1 MASNERLHILEM
13 LDQGQINT
21 EQALTL
27 IQALES
33 GEAEALTPETSFAR
47 SPSPEGR
54 GEEPVEP
61 VSGPAT
67 DAPPPPAAVPPVEE
81 PEVPPVEEPKIFTPA
96 PEDAPVRPSAVYETF
111 TPVTSHRFRSF
122 WLIPLWVG
130 AAITVVGGLLMFLA
144 WQGSRFGF
152 WFACSWFPFALGVLV
167 LILAWAARGTPWLH
181 LRVRQAEGKEG
192 PRNIVL
198 SFPLPLRLAG
208 WGLRTFG
215 HRIPGLEQTNV
226 DEIIVALEH
235 ISPETPFSIEV
246 DEGDGEHVE
255 IYIG

>member
-13 LDQGQINT
+13 LDQGQINA

-33 GEAEALTPETSFAR
+33 GETEVPFTPSS
-47 SPSPEGR
+47 SPSEG
-54 GEEPVEP
+54 ESASEP
-61 VSGPAT
+61 VSGTEPV
-67 DAPPPPAAVPPVEE
+67 APPPAPEPAPSIE
-81 PEVPPVEEPKIFTPA
+81 PEETFVPA
-96 PEDAPVRPSAVYETF
+96 PEDISPAVSAAYETF
-111 TPVTSHRFRSF
+111 KPETSHRFRTF

-130 AAITVVGGLLMFLA
+130 AAITVIGGLLMFLA
-144 WQGSRFGF
+144 WQGSGFGF
-152 WFACSWFPFALGVLV
+152 WFACAWFPFVLGVLV
-167 LILAWAARGTPWLH
+167 LILAWMARGMPWLH
-181 LRVRQAEGKEG
+181 LRVRQREGAEG

-235 ISPETPFSIEV
+235 ISPETPFTVEV
-246 DEGDGEHVE
+246 DEGNGEHVE